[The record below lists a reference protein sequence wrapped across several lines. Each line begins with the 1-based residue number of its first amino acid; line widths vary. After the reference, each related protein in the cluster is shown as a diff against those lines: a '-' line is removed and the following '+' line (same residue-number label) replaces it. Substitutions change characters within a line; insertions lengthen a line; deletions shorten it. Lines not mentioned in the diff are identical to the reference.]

1 MGKAF
6 RSEQFLNANV
16 WTLGYRLSCRTNLA
30 IARPACL
37 GIPKVIKTTI
47 KKSASHVNGASQ
59 LLNVVSVRS
68 GLGTEGWALDDV
80 CVNHKHVMCCEIDP
94 VLQGHLKHHFEPQYM
109 VTDALTTKF
118 INTPPPEFKGKIHL
132 LVGGFPCQPFAGL
145 GLHQGFNDEAG
156 RGHVIHHIIK
166 WIKKHEP
173 RSFVLENVSGLLY
186 RHKEEICIILK
197 ALKNLGKW
205 RVSWK
210 LINSSDHGVAQEQRV
225 RKIMP
230 GS

>member
-1 MGKAF
+1 MFGRSDIAFLVGLTWPLPALRASAF
-6 RSEQFLNANV
+6 RRSSRRRSRNPLATSTGPPGFSTSSPCAAGSELRA
-16 WTLGYRLSCRTNLA
+16 GLSTT
-30 IARPACL
+30 CL
-37 GIPKVIKTTI
+37 
-47 KKSASHVNGASQ
+47 
-59 LLNVVSVRS
+59 
-68 GLGTEGWALDDV
+68 
-80 CVNHKHVMCCEIDP
+80 NHKHVMCCEIDP

-186 RHKEEICIILK
+186 PHKEEFCIILK

-210 LINSSDHGVAQEQRV
+210 LINSSDHGVAQEPWV